1 LRAHGYR
8 DEQIVE
14 VAGLVSLQLLT
25 GAFNLIAGIHAPA
38 EAIQELTSSTGDG

>member
-1 LRAHGYR
+1 MEYR

-25 GAFNLIAGIHAPA
+25 DAFNLIAGIHAPA
-38 EAIQELTSSTGDG
+38 EALHELTPSRGDA